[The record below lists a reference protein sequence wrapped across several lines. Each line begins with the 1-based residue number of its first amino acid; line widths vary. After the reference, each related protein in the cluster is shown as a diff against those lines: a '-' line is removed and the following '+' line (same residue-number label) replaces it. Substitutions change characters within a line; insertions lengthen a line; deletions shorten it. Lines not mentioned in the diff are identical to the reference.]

1 MIRIN
6 QLKLNIKHSEA
17 DLKEKILKV
26 LRISEDSL
34 LSYEIKKQSL
44 DARRKPELFYVYAV
58 DVKGKDVSSVK
69 KRVHNQNVQFK
80 DKPLSYQIQA
90 DGNEVLNHRPVVI
103 GTGPAGLFCGYQL
116 AVLGY
121 RPIRCV

>member
-58 DVKGKDVSSVK
+58 DVKVKNVSSVK
-69 KRVHNQNVQFK
+69 KRVRNQNVQFIEK
-80 DKPLSYQIQA
+80 
-90 DGNEVLNHRPVVI
+90 
-103 GTGPAGLFCGYQL
+103 C
-116 AVLGY
+116 
-121 RPIRCV
+121 

>member
-58 DVKGKDVSSVK
+58 DVKVKNVSSVK
-69 KRVHNQNVQFK
+69 KRVRNQNVQFK

-90 DGNEVLNHRPVVI
+90 DGTEVLNHRPVVI
-103 GTGPAGLFCGYQL
+103 GTGPAGLFCGCLLYTS
-116 AVLGY
+116 
-121 RPIRCV
+121 RCV